1 MEQIQ
6 INIKSS
12 LEVLKGTV
20 DKFTKINRRDK
31 KVLYDI
37 YLSEYTSLIIF
48 FEETSIPEMFK
59 RNELKVL
66 LNKVNDEV
74 SGLEIILGCYSDLEM
89 KKHQLET
96 DFNIVEKSTVLYHH
110 LEDLV
115 HTMELYLGFDQT
127 EKFKSLEMLF
137 DQVVGDIK
145 TQKKKKFLTYKS
157 ELLEL
162 KASIQKT
169 QFDKNVEM
177 IKEVD
182 GLLNELD
189 DSGIFN
195 QRKAFLVK
203 QELDDL
209 KRLSRK
215 RSLRKNILIRV
226 RLRLL
231 GRGDSETENSLE
243 SFDLEIERIKKSVN
257 NFDNEVE
264 F

>member
-6 INIKSS
+6 INIKST
-12 LEVLKGTV
+12 LEVLKDTV

-37 YLSEYTSLIIF
+37 YLSEYTSLIIY

-74 SGLEIILGCYSDLEM
+74 SRLEEILGCYSDLEM

-127 EKFKSLEMLF
+127 EKFRSLETMF
-137 DQVVGDIK
+137 DQVIERMK
-145 TQKKKKFLTYKS
+145 AQKKKRFQFFQN

-162 KASIQKT
+162 KARIQNNHSEEK
-169 QFDKNVEM
+169 DELIRKVGHL
-177 IKEVD
+177 I
-182 GLLNELD
+182 NELNT
-189 DSGIFN
+189 SKVFN
-195 QRKAFLVK
+195 QREAFLIK
-203 QELDDL
+203 QEIENKERLD
-209 KRLSRK
+209 RK
-215 RSLRKNILIRV
+215 MSLRKNILNRV
-226 RLRLL
+226 RSRLL
-231 GRGDSETENSLE
+231 DGSDLLNENNIEGFEEELE
-243 SFDLEIERIKKSVN
+243 KLKQSANDLFREY
-257 NFDNEVE
+257 
-264 F
+264 